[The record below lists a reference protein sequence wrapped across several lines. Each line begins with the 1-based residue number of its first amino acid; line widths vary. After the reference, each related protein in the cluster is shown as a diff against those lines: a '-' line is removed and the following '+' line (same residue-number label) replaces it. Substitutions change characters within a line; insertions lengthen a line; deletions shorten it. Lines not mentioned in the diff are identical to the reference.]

1 MRSVLTTSQVGYT
14 LVRMQPIK
22 SPSVAGTRLSTKIA
36 VMGITKVQAAK
47 LINVDRSCLYR
58 WLSGERMPQIEFA
71 SRIEKVFSIPSRL
84 WAVERR
90 AA

>member
-1 MRSVLTTSQVGYT
+1 
-14 LVRMQPIK
+14 
-22 SPSVAGTRLSTKIA
+22 
-36 VMGITKVQAAK
+36 MGITKVQAAK

-84 WAVERR
+84 WAVERKE

>member
-1 MRSVLTTSQVGYT
+1 MFAA
-14 LVRMQPIK
+14 MQFK
-22 SPSVAGTRLSTKIA
+22 SPSEGALQLVAVIA
-36 VMGITKVQAAK
+36 AKGITRAEAAK

-84 WAVERR
+84 WAVERKE